1 LNNPKNLT
9 MNRVYSVA
17 ALLLIG
23 GSLSAQRVA
32 NAPLRTFNKVN
43 AQEPALAE
51 HHSSSTQLRDAQ
63 EVVFSEDFANGF
75 AGNNGIGPWTTAGAN
90 GNIWAYT
97 HTGPVGAYSN
107 VSQII
112 ASPTVANGFAIFESD
127 SANTNWADTTIV
139 ASPIA
144 WVGSL
149 VSPIM
154 DLTGYPAVTVNF
166 AQRMR
171 YCCSDDTPGH
181 FLEVSTDGGTNW
193 TRFPTENGIL
203 DNADPGTV
211 NMSINIAGALSG
223 QPLDNVQIR
232 FTQDG
237 ANGITHYHWQIDDIQ
252 IVSLSAN
259 DMKITNAA
267 ESTWNFDTANTFD
280 SIPYSIFPISQLRGR
295 ALNLTAFN
303 NGSNAANNV
312 QAHFTTTD
320 GYDQTVDL
328 GTMAP
333 GATQTAFAPLWTP
346 TASLGDHSVYFTLS
360 SDETDDD
367 MANNYDT
374 AMVKVSDFIYA
385 RDLGARTGG
394 YNDNDQGDAFRLGN
408 KFYIANDV
416 TLYGIDVAFSAV
428 SATDI
433 ELDAQLLDAGV
444 SGYPPIAETAYHTLM
459 ANELSPLGTGNFV
472 SFIFDTPVELSA
484 GTDYLAVVQH
494 FGGANVLIGVSGT
507 SPAQTSNFYR
517 ASNDTWY
524 YVTSTPM
531 VRLNFTQNIGI
542 GEANTH
548 NGVGLG
554 QNYPNPANGGNTR
567 IDFSLDQSAPVTLV
581 LRDISG
587 KLVQT
592 LVDGTMGQGVHH
604 VDVNTADLGAGVYF
618 YTLTTGKNT
627 STKRMTVVR

>member
-1 LNNPKNLT
+1 
-9 MNRVYSVA
+9 MNRVYSLAV
-17 ALLLIG
+17 LLLIG

-32 NAPLRTFNKVN
+32 NAPLRSFNKVG
-43 AQEPALAE
+43 AVDAALPQ
-51 HHSSSTQLRDAQ
+51 HHSASNDLRDGQ
-63 EVVFSEDFANGF
+63 DIVFSEDFANGF
-75 AGNNGIGPWTTAGAN
+75 AGNNSFGPWTTAGAN

-97 HTGPVGAYSN
+97 HTGPVGAYSDPTE
-107 VSQII
+107 II
-112 ASPTVANGFAIFESD
+112 ASATVDNGFAIFESD

-139 ASPIA
+139 ASPVP

-171 YCCSDDTPGH
+171 YCCSNDTPGH
-181 FLEVSTDGGTNW
+181 FVEVSTDGGNTWPN
-193 TRFPTENGIL
+193 RYPTENGIL
-203 DNADPGTV
+203 DNDDPGTV
-211 NMSINIAGALSG
+211 NMSINIAGALAG

-237 ANGITHYHWQIDDIQ
+237 ANGITHYHWQIDDIA
-252 IVSLSAN
+252 IVSLDAN
-259 DMKITNAA
+259 DMMITNAA

-303 NGSNAANNV
+303 NGADPANNV
-312 QAHFTTTD
+312 QAQFTTTD

-333 GATQTAFAPLWTP
+333 GATQTALAPLWTP
-346 TASLGDHSVYFTLS
+346 TASIGDHTVYFSLT
-360 SDETDDD
+360 SDETDNNT
-367 MANNYDT
+367 ANNYDT
-374 AMVKVSDFIYA
+374 AMVQVSDFIYA

-394 YNDNDQGDAFRLGN
+394 YNDNDQGDAFRIGN

-433 ELDAQLLDAGV
+433 ELDAQLLDAGT
-444 SGYPPIAETAYHTLM
+444 SGYPPLAETAYHTLL
-459 ANELSPLGTGNFV
+459 ASELSPLGTGNFV
-472 SFIFDTPVELSA
+472 SFIFDQPVALTA

-531 VRLNFTQNIGI
+531 VRMNFNSNIGI
-542 GEANTH
+542 GEGNTH

-554 QNYPNPANGGNTR
+554 QNYPNPANGATTR
-567 IDFSLDQSAPVTLV
+567 IDFSLDQAAPVTME

-592 LVDGTMGQGVHH
+592 LVNGTMAQGVHH
-604 VDVNTADLGAGVYF
+604 VDVNTANLGAGVYF